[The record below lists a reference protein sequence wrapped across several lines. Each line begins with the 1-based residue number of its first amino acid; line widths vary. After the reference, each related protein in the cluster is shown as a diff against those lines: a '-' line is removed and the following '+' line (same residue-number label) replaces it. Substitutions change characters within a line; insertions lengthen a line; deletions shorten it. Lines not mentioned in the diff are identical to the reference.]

1 MLIGRF
7 FVAFLLRMTGFKHVS
22 NIEIYRKW
30 RVPPSP
36 SLSRV
41 STSSDLTF
49 SFSGKGL
56 CIFVEGYYTQGERF
70 ERSFWE
76 VAAEMPWRSRESA
89 SMRLNTRRSP
99 ALTTACSWDSEMATG

>member
-1 MLIGRF
+1 MLIGKL
-7 FVAFLLRMTGFKHVS
+7 FVAYLLRMTGFKHVS
-22 NIEIYRKW
+22 NIEIDREW
-30 RVPPSP
+30 RVAPI
-36 SLSRV
+36 
-41 STSSDLTF
+41 SDLVESLDF
-49 SFSGKGL
+49 VGPNLLLLGEGL

>member
-7 FVAFLLRMTGFKHVS
+7 FVASLLRMTGFKHVS
-22 NIEIYRKW
+22 NIEIDREW
-30 RVPPSP
+30 RVAPI
-36 SLSRV
+36 
-41 STSSDLTF
+41 SDLVESLDFVGPNLLGEET
-49 SFSGKGL
+49 L
-56 CIFVEGYYTQGERF
+56 CFFEGYYTQGERF

-76 VAAEMPWRSRESA
+76 VVAERPWRSRESA

>member
-1 MLIGRF
+1 MQCHRELSEGSAKVLIGRF

-22 NIEIYRKW
+22 NIEINRKC
-30 RVPPSP
+30 RVALISE
-36 SLSRV
+36 L
-41 STSSDLTF
+41 
-49 SFSGKGL
+49 
-56 CIFVEGYYTQGERF
+56 VESYYTQGERF

-76 VAAEMPWRSRESA
+76 VAADRPWRSRESA